1 MIESD
6 KQKQIIYYTTVDG
19 HCPYDE
25 WLDSLDDKTKAIIDN
40 RIERLADGLYG
51 DHKKLSNS
59 MLSELR
65 FFFGKGYR
73 VYYRDLTN
81 VVIIIVA
88 GSVKDNQTRT
98 IKQAEKYLKDFIERN
113 SK

>member
-1 MIESD
+1 MSENEHL
-6 KQKQIIYYTTVDG
+6 KQIIYYKTADG
-19 HCPYDE
+19 RCPYDE

-40 RIERLADGLYG
+40 RIERLSDGLYG

-65 FFFGKGYR
+65 FFVGKGYR

-81 VVIIIVA
+81 IVIIIVA
-88 GSVKDNQTRT
+88 GSVKDDQKRT

>member
-1 MIESD
+1 MSENEHL
-6 KQKQIIYYTTVDG
+6 KQIIYYKTADG

-65 FFFGKGYR
+65 FFVGKGYR

-81 VVIIIVA
+81 IVIIIVA
-88 GSVKDNQTRT
+88 GSVKDDQKRT
-98 IKQAEKYLKDFIERN
+98 IRQAEKYLKDFIERN

>member
-1 MIESD
+1 MTENEHF
-6 KQKQIIYYTTVDG
+6 KQIIYYKTETG
-19 HCPYDE
+19 RCPYDE

-59 MLSELR
+59 TLSELR
-65 FFFGKGYR
+65 FFVGKGYR

-81 VVIIIVA
+81 IVIIIVA
-88 GSVKDNQTRT
+88 GSVKDDQKRT

>member
-1 MIESD
+1 MNETEHS
-6 KQKQIIYYTTVDG
+6 KQIIYYKTADG
-19 HCPYDE
+19 RCPYDE

-40 RIERLADGLYG
+40 RIERLSEGLYG

-65 FFFGKGYR
+65 FFVGKGYR

-81 VVIIIVA
+81 IVIIIVA